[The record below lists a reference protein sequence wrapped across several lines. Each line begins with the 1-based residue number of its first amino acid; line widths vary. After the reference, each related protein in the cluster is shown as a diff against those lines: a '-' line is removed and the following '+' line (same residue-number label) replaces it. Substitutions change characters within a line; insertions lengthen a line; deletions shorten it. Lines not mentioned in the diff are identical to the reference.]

1 MACRPKRVLERYK
14 RRWGIENSY
23 KEHNVFLAKTTS
35 KNYTV
40 RLLYYAIAMYIYNAW
55 CLFNAHTLRGR

>member
-1 MACRPKRVLERYK
+1 MLERYK